1 MTLTLN
7 EYTAKLIN
15 KILFAASQDEVKR
28 FIDAAMLALEKNNV
42 NGHIIKRFLDKIIS
56 ELDMFNPMDKKA
68 KQWSNISTAKILL
81 NRIKHKHNTSVS

>member
-28 FIDAAMLALEKNNV
+28 FIDAAMLALEKNNI
-42 NGHIIKRFLDKIIS
+42 NGHIIARFLEKIIG
-56 ELDMFNPMDKKA
+56 ELDMFNPMDKNA
-68 KQWSNISTAKILL
+68 KQWSNISTAKILF
-81 NRIKHKHNTSVS
+81 NRIKQKHNTSVS